1 MTTEHNHE
9 HAAATLNVARPL
21 VEEQDMKFF
30 FKEKTDELG
39 NTTKKPTVILTVPVP
54 TIDGLIEDLS
64 DEKVTSFVM
73 ELVAE
78 AIKKAVKS
86 QVDDP
91 DNPVTEQS
99 QLDTSIITLKYLANQ
114 PAAERRGGGISKETW
129 EAFGQDYLEIMPAI
143 TGKKVEN
150 IQNAVTIFLK
160 KYQPVKTNKPVL
172 KLLREQ
178 LALYTTST
186 KNLEE
191 FSECVTFL
199 DKKAEILLTADEA
212 KLLENL

>member
-9 HAAATLNVARPL
+9 HTPSLNVARPL
-21 VEEQDMKFF
+21 VEEQEMKFF

-39 NTTKKPTVILTVPVP
+39 NTSKKPTVVLPVPVP

-78 AIKKAVKS
+78 AIKKAVKA
-86 QVDDP
+86 QVDDA

-199 DKKAEILLTADEA
+199 DKKAETLLTADEA